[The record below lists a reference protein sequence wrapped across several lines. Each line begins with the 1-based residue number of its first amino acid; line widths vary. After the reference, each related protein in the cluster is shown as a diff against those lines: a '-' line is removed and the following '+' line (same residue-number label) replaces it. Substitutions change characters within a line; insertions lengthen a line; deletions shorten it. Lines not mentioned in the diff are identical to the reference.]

1 MKSDNP
7 VFQIVSLLLM
17 FGPIILFCYIDWYWV
32 VISYNILFSYFSF
45 TVYMDYNDDPRFR
58 KKIPLVLY
66 ISLPLVLNFVGFLI
80 SIINGFEEIPTE
92 EIMKRKNISKDDVE
106 NVLKQK
112 TLKSS
117 FLKKFN

>member
-1 MKSDNP
+1 MNDFFKSLATLYLICG
-7 VFQIVSLLLM
+7 VM
-17 FGPIILFCYIDWYWV
+17 LFWYIDWYWV

-66 ISLPLVLNFVGFLI
+66 IGLPLVLNFVGFLI

-117 FLKKFN
+117 YLKKFN